1 MALAA
6 LNGHAVAMELSIS
19 PYKLVLIAGIVV
31 GGLYLRSTWSGVP
44 GGKQPMP
51 EPLREM
57 KREMDDVIEDLPGA
71 KPGGHGQEVERTQP
85 SAPSSTRTRAPDAA
99 PAAATPEKKAP
110 RVFTPDEKAR
120 SAIALADGYAEN
132 GLFDKAF
139 AKLEEAEALEGVG
152 DVVKTELRAANDRV
166 TKLMRSRR

>member
-1 MALAA
+1 ML
-6 LNGHAVAMELSIS
+6 GPMELSIS

-51 EPLREM
+51 EPLRDM
-57 KREMDDVIEDLPGA
+57 KREMDDVIDDLPGA
-71 KPGGHGQEVERTQP
+71 KPGGHGQEVERPRPTT
-85 SAPSSTRTRAPDAA
+85 PSSTTRAPDVA
-99 PAAATPEKKAP
+99 PPEATAEKTEKKPP

-132 GLFDKAF
+132 GLFDKAY
-139 AKLEEAEALEGVG
+139 AKLEEADALEVG
-152 DVVKTELRAANDRV
+152 DAVRAELAAAKDRV

>member
-1 MALAA
+1 
-6 LNGHAVAMELSIS
+6 MELSIS
-19 PYKLVLIAGIVV
+19 PYKLFLVAGIVV

-44 GGKQPMP
+44 GGKAPMP

-57 KREMDDVIEDLPGA
+57 KRDMDEVIDKLPGA
-71 KPGGHGQEVERTQP
+71 EPGGHGREVERTAP
-85 SAPSSTRTRAPDAA
+85 SAPSTTRPPDTAPD
-99 PAAATPEKKAP
+99 AATPEKKPP

-132 GLFDKAF
+132 GLFDKAYQ
-139 AKLEEAEALEGVG
+139 KLEEAEALEVS
-152 DVVKTELRAANDRV
+152 DAVKAELVTAKDRV